1 MSLKLFY
8 FELFFSFLLN
18 VRLFLPAKC
27 QNGGGGCLIMA
38 AQAENNNNQARSLSA
53 VIEKNQKPMGIS

>member
-18 VRLFLPAKC
+18 VRLFL
-27 QNGGGGCLIMA
+27 
-38 AQAENNNNQARSLSA
+38 S
-53 VIEKNQKPMGIS
+53 VISQKGEKGNRQTLGKQGVCSVKL